1 MSKYDE
7 NNELRCSFCGK
18 PQSQVKRLISGS
30 GVYICNECIELCQD
44 ILAAEESR
52 AAAKKGETA
61 AGDGRL
67 PKPKEIYDILSEY
80 VIGQEAAKKAPVG
93 GGIQSLQEDKLR
105 DGCR

>member
-30 GVYICNECIELCQD
+30 GVYICNECIDLCQD
-44 ILAAEESR
+44 ILAAEEHQHT
-52 AAAKKGETA
+52 E
-61 AGDGRL
+61 DGHFIADQPEKL

-80 VIGQEAAKKAPVG
+80 VIGQDEAKRALAVAVYNQYKR
-93 GGIQSLQEDKLR
+93 IT
-105 DGCR
+105 